1 MSDSENNSERRG
13 NGDENA
19 GNRQIPRGES
29 EWSALLHRAAHET
42 RRFSRFYEN
51 SFRACKTDAEMES
64 DLDRLD
70 ECALAM
76 GWQIASPDDDA
87 DVPAAGALSFGEPS
101 QEPESEARERDDASA
116 AAAPS
121 PDVYSLHNLPEC
133 IAVRAICTSAQKHL
147 MLLLKYVPESERDSL
162 LWSVI
167 SLTDSLGIVRL
178 NLMLAVDA
186 EDALEFGLAV
196 CLTKRAHAALNRYF
210 ARFEE
215 ITRLLRDAHGIHI
228 AREIRCALMDLRD
241 ICLRILRDS
250 RAELEKKQ

>member
-13 NGDENA
+13 NGDDNA
-19 GNRQIPRGES
+19 GNRQIPRGER
-29 EWSALLHRAAHET
+29 EWFALLRRAAHET

-64 DLDRLD
+64 DLNRLD

-76 GWQIASPDDDA
+76 GWQIASSDDDA
-87 DVPAAGALSFGEPS
+87 AGTLSFGESS
-101 QEPESEARERDDASA
+101 QAPEADAREHDDASA

-133 IAVRAICTSAQKHL
+133 IAVRAICTSAAAHL
-147 MLLLKYVPESERDSL
+147 RILLKYVPEPEKETL
-162 LWSVI
+162 PWTVI
-167 SLTDSLGIVRL
+167 SLTELLGAVRL

-215 ITRLLRDAHGIHI
+215 ITGLLRDARGIHL

-241 ICLRILRDS
+241 ICLRILHDA
-250 RAELEKKQ
+250 RAELEKKHD